1 MQEYAVEI
9 NNRFEILENMEDED
23 NSDNSINE
31 KWESIKA
38 IIKDTKQQLIEKDGS
53 TGTFKNRWFQEE
65 CKIAKKE
72 MKKAREKWQQNGRG
86 ENEEQEYIHKRKE
99 AHNIIMKKK
108 KLYINPLKTKH
119 LLLYLKTQFVPCSE
133 HF

>member
-9 NNRFEILENMEDED
+9 NNWFEILENTEDED

-38 IIKDTKQQLIEKDGS
+38 IIKDTKKQLTEKDES
-53 TGTFKNRWFQEE
+53 TGIFQNRRFDEE
-65 CKIAKKE
+65 CKIAIKE
-72 MKKAREKWQQNGRG
+72 MKKPREKWQQNGRG

-108 KLYINPLKTKH
+108 KLYINP
-119 LLLYLKTQFVPCSE
+119 
-133 HF
+133 